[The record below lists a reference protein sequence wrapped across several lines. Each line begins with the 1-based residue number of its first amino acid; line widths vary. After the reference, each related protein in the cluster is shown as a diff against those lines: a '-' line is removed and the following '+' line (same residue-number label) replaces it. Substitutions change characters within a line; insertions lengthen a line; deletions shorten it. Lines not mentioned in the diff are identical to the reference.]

1 MQPDGILLA
10 ADYRHGLVRIDPATG
25 ATSAV
30 LQTVISESFKGLN
43 DLTLHDDES
52 ILFTDQGQT
61 GLQDPTGRVWRLHKD
76 GRLDKLIATG
86 PSPNGLVLNTA
97 QTHLY
102 VAMTRSCEVWRFLLA
117 PRRRGRQGAVLRTRP
132 RRASS
137 APTGWRW
144 TRADRLYI
152 ANPGHGCVWVIDPH
166 GVPLYRIQSTAG
178 RMTTNC
184 ALTPDE
190 RSLVITESETGSNPD
205 RGGSPTMTQSGMT
218 QPVITQ
224 SGITGEFVSICEVG
238 PRDGLQIA
246 KTRMTTDDKVR
257 WIASIAAAGVQEIE
271 VGSFVPP
278 RVIPQLAD
286 TPEIVAQVLAALPG
300 LTVQALAPNL
310 RGVQNAYN
318 AGVHKI
324 SIPVSVSEGHSRA
337 NLNRTPAQSIEM
349 MREVMDWLKAQP
361 RKVPVVAGAS
371 TAFGCSIDGVV
382 TTAQTVAMCKGLA
395 DAGVDQIMLADTVGY
410 AHPAQIKEVVRATR
424 EAIGPVLYGLHLH
437 DTCGLGIAN
446 ALAGLEEG
454 IRAFDSC
461 LAGLGG
467 CPYAPGASGNVVTE
481 DLVFM
486 LESMGFTTGIDLPRS
501 CSKRARCCTTA
512 CRRSRC
518 TARCRRPAFRRRFAK
533 RPERRRTV
541 TA

>member
-1 MQPDGILLA
+1 M
-10 ADYRHGLVRIDPATG
+10 
-25 ATSAV
+25 S
-30 LQTVISESFKGLN
+30 
-43 DLTLHDDES
+43 
-52 ILFTDQGQT
+52 
-61 GLQDPTGRVWRLHKD
+61 
-76 GRLDKLIATG
+76 
-86 PSPNGLVLNTA
+86 
-97 QTHLY
+97 
-102 VAMTRSCEVWRFLLA
+102 
-117 PRRRGRQGAVLRTRP
+117 
-132 RRASS
+132 
-137 APTGWRW
+137 
-144 TRADRLYI
+144 
-152 ANPGHGCVWVIDPH
+152 
-166 GVPLYRIQSTAG
+166 
-178 RMTTNC
+178 
-184 ALTPDE
+184 
-190 RSLVITESETGSNPD
+190 
-205 RGGSPTMTQSGMT
+205 
-218 QPVITQ
+218 
-224 SGITGEFVSICEVG
+224 EFVSICEVG

-246 KTRMTTDDKVR
+246 KTRMATDDKVR
-257 WIASIAAAGVQEIE
+257 WIAAIAAAGVKEIE

-286 TPEIVAQVLAALPG
+286 TPEIVAKVLEAVPG

-324 SIPVSVSEGHSRA
+324 AIPVSVSEGHSKA

-349 MREVMDWLKAQP
+349 MKEIMDWLKAQP

-382 TTAQTVAMCKGLA
+382 TTAQTVALAKGLA
-395 DAGVDQIMLADTVGY
+395 DAGVDQVMLADTVGY

-461 LAGLGG
+461 IAGLGG

-486 LESMGFTTGIDLPRS
+486 LESMGFHTGIDLP
-501 CSKRARCCTTA
+501 KLLEARKLLHEVL
-512 CRRSRC
+512 
-518 TARCRRPAFRRRFAK
+518 PAEPMQGQMPKAGIPPTFRKA
-533 RPERRRTV
+533 
-541 TA
+541 A